1 MPDLMTETRRTC
13 ESNLHWQKQYPS
25 TSQPDVTYT
34 VCYGPVSGGAYSHD
48 YTCDCPAG
56 SHGRHAIGK
65 DLCRHVT
72 QAIKDRCGWGMEAFA
87 GGNPIPNAN
96 MTCPRCGGATGVIR
110 IGV

>member
-13 ESNLHWQKQYPS
+13 ESNLHWQKRYPS

-34 VCYGPVSGGAYSHD
+34 VHYGPVSGSLYSHG
-48 YTCDCPAG
+48 YTCNCPAG
-56 SHGRHAIGK
+56 AHGKPCH
-65 DLCRHVT
+65 HVN
-72 QAIKDRCGWGMEAFA
+72 QAKKDRCGWGEEAFA